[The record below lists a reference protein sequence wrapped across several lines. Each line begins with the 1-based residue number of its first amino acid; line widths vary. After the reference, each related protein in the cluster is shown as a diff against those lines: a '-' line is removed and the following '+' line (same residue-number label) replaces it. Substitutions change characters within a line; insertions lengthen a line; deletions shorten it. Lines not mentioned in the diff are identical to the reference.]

1 MAKSF
6 ALCVFLALGL
16 LAGCRIQ
23 EGSGLPGRGRTPA
36 LVTLPDGSLFAV
48 CERLGE
54 DGAPVGLATSV
65 SKDGGRHWRTQTPA
79 ALEGYSYPCLL
90 ADKGTGE
97 LLMLVLK
104 GERPAKENPWNPAG
118 IDKEFHPEM
127 RLLRSPDGGAGWTD
141 NGAPRLQVCEEA
153 ANTLPENVKLSPA
166 PGRGIKMAD
175 GTLVFPVQRIDTEA
189 DLYALSTYD
198 RKNGVQT
205 ASPAVKAGVMVS
217 EDGGATWQIRG
228 WSKDGTTES
237 QAAETKPG
245 TLMLSLRDNAR
256 TGRAIYTSE
265 DKGLTWTRFE
275 ADGMLSDPVCMGSLI
290 QLPASENVFG
300 YDLMLFC
307 NPDEPVER
315 GHLTLRMSTDAGF
328 SYPFETQ
335 IQAEA
340 SHGCCCLTQVDP
352 ETVGI
357 LYESP
362 EEAILFK
369 TVKLQDL
376 YPAPVFKHLTI
387 PVVTDKDVPVAEF
400 LCAPWDTL
408 PAISLTTEGLPEGAL
423 QDWHIDR
430 GRVWV
435 RIDGDKVDETSPA
448 FTLIIKG
455 SNAAIQGDPVHRI
468 ARKVRD
474 RGDDGVFLYRIPGL
488 VKTHAGTL
496 IACYGARWK
505 KGKDVPNDVSV
516 CVSRSRDGGRTW
528 GPMQVVMDMGEWG
541 GATRENNGVDDP
553 CLLLDDA
560 TGELLIFAGWRH
572 VGAPTPAQ
580 VQTLK
585 GGYDPTALSQMLL
598 SRSTDDGLTWSA
610 PENLS
615 PALKDPSW
623 ISMIPGPGIG
633 ITLSDGTLAV
643 PIQFEE
649 ADGIPSASII
659 TSRDNGATWQR
670 GQGRIKR
677 RVNEA
682 QIAETEPGT
691 IMINARDRSISGRRA
706 VYTTTDLGDHWTRHA
721 TDSTLAECFC
731 QASLYMAKAAD
742 NCLGRD
748 LLLFCNCNHNPRQRR
763 DMTVRLSLDGGL
775 TWPCA
780 LLLDHYHGMGYSC
793 MTLLDPETL
802 GIFYESSQGCEIF
815 QAIPLRE
822 LYKTQNKR

>member
-6 ALCVFLALGL
+6 ALCVFAALGL

-23 EGSGLPGRGRTPA
+23 EGRGLPEQGRTPA
-36 LVTLPDGSLFAV
+36 LVTLPDGSLYAV
-48 CERLGE
+48 CERLGD

-65 SKDGGRHWRTQTPA
+65 SQDGGRHWRTDAPA
-79 ALEGYSYPCLL
+79 SLNGLSYPCLL
-90 ADKGTGE
+90 DDESAGE
-97 LLMLVLK
+97 ILLLALE
-104 GERPAKENPWNPAG
+104 GPRPAEEDIWNPAG
-118 IDKEFHPEM
+118 IDQNFQPGM
-127 RLLRSPDGGAGWTD
+127 LLLRSRDGGVTWAEK
-141 NGAPRLQVCEEA
+141 GAPGLQVGEEA
-153 ANTLPENVKLSPA
+153 AATLPENVRLSPA
-166 PGRGIKMAD
+166 PGRGIKMTD
-175 GTLVFPVQRIDTEA
+175 GTLVFPVQRIDLDD
-189 DLYALSTYD
+189 DLKALTTYN
-198 RKNGVQT
+198 RNNGVQT
-205 ASPAVKAGVMVS
+205 ASSAAKAGVMVS
-217 EDGGATWQIRG
+217 EDGGITWQIRG
-228 WSKDGTTES
+228 WAKDGTTES
-237 QAAETKPG
+237 QVAETAPG

-256 TGRAIYTSE
+256 TGRAIYTST
-265 DKGLTWTRFE
+265 DKGCTWERFE
-275 ADGMLSDPVCMGSLI
+275 ADGMLSDPVCEGSLLQI
-290 QLPASENVFG
+290 PAAQNIFG
-300 YDLMLFC
+300 NDLMLFC

-315 GHLTLRMSTDAGF
+315 GQLTLRLSTDAGF
-328 SYPFETQ
+328 SYPFETV
-335 IQAEA
+335 IQVKP
-340 SHGCCCLTQVDP
+340 SHGYCCLTRVNG
-352 ETVGI
+352 ETVGV

-362 EEAILFK
+362 DEAIRFK
-369 TVKLQDL
+369 SVKLKDL

-408 PAISLTTEGLPEGAL
+408 PALHIKAEGLPEGAL

-435 RIDGDKVDETSPA
+435 RIDGAQVPETSPA
-448 FTLIIKG
+448 FTIKAEG
-455 SNAAIQGDPVHRI
+455 KGLAVRGNPVHRI

-488 VKTHAGTL
+488 VRTHAGTL
-496 IACYGARWK
+496 VACYGARWK

-516 CVSRSRDGGRTW
+516 CVSRSSDGGRTW

-541 GATRENNGVDDP
+541 GASRENNGVDDP
-553 CLLLDDA
+553 CLLLDET
-560 TGELLIFAGWRH
+560 TGELMIFAGWRH
-572 VGAPTPAQ
+572 VGEPAPQDTIP
-580 VQTLK
+580 
-585 GGYDPTALSQMLL
+585 GGYNPTALSQMLL
-598 SRSTDDGLTWSA
+598 TRSVDDGQTWSA
-610 PENLS
+610 PVNLS
-615 PALKDPSW
+615 LQLKDPTW

-633 ITLSDGTLAV
+633 ITLEDGTLAV

-659 TSRDNGATWQR
+659 TSRDHGATWQR

-682 QIAETEPGT
+682 QIAENEPGT

-706 VYTTTDLGDHWTRHA
+706 VYTTTDLGDHWTKHA

-731 QASLYMAKAAD
+731 QASLYKIKAAD

-815 QAIPLRE
+815 QTVPLRE
-822 LYKTQNKR
+822 LYETQNTK